1 MEIHKHNC
9 FVTGSSCYYD
19 KPDEHK
25 IFTKLSKRVAKTILR
40 MQEKDQIEE
49 IAWLIRES
57 YDNYVAAETDNDPIE
72 TLKIASLA
80 YEWNL
85 K

>member
-1 MEIHKHNC
+1 MEIHKLNC

-25 IFTKLSKRVAKTILR
+25 IFTKLSKKVAKIILT
-40 MQEKDQIEE
+40 MQKKDQTEE

-57 YDNYVAAETDNDPIE
+57 YDNYVAAETDNDPIK
-72 TLKIASLA
+72 TLK
-80 YEWNL
+80 YEWNI

>member
-1 MEIHKHNC
+1 MEIHKNNC

-25 IFTKLSKRVAKTILR
+25 IFTELSKKVAKMILK
-40 MQEKDQIEE
+40 MQKRDQIGE

-72 TLKIASLA
+72 TLKH
-80 YEWNL
+80 EWNL

>member
-1 MEIHKHNC
+1 
-9 FVTGSSCYYD
+9 
-19 KPDEHK
+19 
-25 IFTKLSKRVAKTILR
+25 
-40 MQEKDQIEE
+40 MQKKDQIEE

-72 TLKIASLA
+72 TLKHEWSL
-80 YEWNL
+80 

>member
-1 MEIHKHNC
+1 MEIHKRNC

-25 IFTKLSKRVAKTILR
+25 IFTKLSKKVAKIILT
-40 MQEKDQIEE
+40 MQKKDQTEE

-57 YDNYVAAETDNDPIE
+57 YDNYVAAETDNDPIK
-72 TLKIASLA
+72 TLK
-80 YEWNL
+80 YEWNI

>member
-9 FVTGSSCYYD
+9 FIVGSSCYYD

-25 IFTKLSKRVAKTILR
+25 IFTELSKKVAKTILK
-40 MQEKDQIEE
+40 MQKKDQVEE

-72 TLKIASLA
+72 TLKH
-80 YEWNL
+80 EWSQ